1 MDLKK
6 IIEDTLD
13 ISVIEAFY
21 PVIPPCATYYLATD
35 ENGISGDGQE
45 EEGIENYQIDIWD
58 RRRDFVVKGAK
69 KLKSEL
75 AAHGVTIPN
84 ISYSYD
90 NNGKIWRATLTFS
103 CIREEQ

>member
-58 RRRDFVVKGAK
+58 RSSDFVRKGSK
-69 KLKSEL
+69 KMKTEL
-75 AAHGVTIPN
+75 AAHGAN
-84 ISYSYD
+84 IFLYKRGAIKWLGMYQR
-90 NNGKIWRATLTFS
+90 NQI
-103 CIREEQ
+103 E